1 MNDLTIVTDYDIE
14 YPVRMT
20 EYELSIR
27 KVFIKD
33 YVKFYQDSVF
43 TRQEFINLY
52 ENFVVNFNFHEDL
65 KKNNAHVF
73 RRDIWL
79 IQTEYIWGLG
89 VKAEKVTKEMKN
101 YYDNLYELW
110 VINSHLD
117 AAVLLTLTTAVTA
130 VVIYNASKSEVGGS
144 IVNFFKTIFEF

>member
-101 YYDNLYELW
+101 YYDNLYEL
-110 VINSHLD
+110 
-117 AAVLLTLTTAVTA
+117 
-130 VVIYNASKSEVGGS
+130 
-144 IVNFFKTIFEF
+144 